1 MAFRMKGV
9 EVRVV
14 ILLSFGLAGVVGRSR
29 HGLSVGIRVEGRN
42 IQKYIYILVLP

>member
-14 ILLSFGLAGVVGRSR
+14 ILLAVGLVGVVGRSR
-29 HGLSVGIRVEGRN
+29 HGLSVGIRVEGRC
-42 IQKYIYILVLP
+42 IQKYIYLVLP